1 MDIVVVGLDVC
12 SQVSDGSW
20 GKNVINFGVDNSST
34 VHVDKG
40 PTARIR

>member
-1 MDIVVVGLDVC
+1 MDIVVIGLDVC
-12 SQVSDGSW
+12 SQVSDSSW
-20 GKNVINFGVDNSST
+20 GKNVINFDNSST